1 MKYDMFNNCCSNAS
15 GDVFNAT
22 GCVLESA
29 YSEGDLKALRN
40 EVSRTRG
47 QLAIYKT
54 KYEDLAHRADACL
67 KAKGFRCKK
76 KYGGTK
82 NQLLDRRNAADVEMK
97 AAQKAYDTAVAN
109 LADAENVYNQAKVEY
124 RECQDQEAELAK
136 IAAETEVE
144 QSKVA
149 VEESK
154 VTVEQMK
161 EGKSYFKYGLIAF
174 GAVALVY
181 IVYKV
186 MNK

>member
-15 GDVFNAT
+15 GDMFNAS
-22 GCVLESA
+22 GCTMDTSYTTES
-29 YSEGDLKALRN
+29 LQALRN

-67 KAKGFRCKK
+67 KAHGFRCKK

-82 NQLLDRRNAADVEMK
+82 NQLLDRRNAAKVELD

-109 LADAENVYNQAKVEY
+109 LADAEKVYNQAKEDFD
-124 RECQDQEAELAK
+124 ECQAKEAELAK
-136 IAAETEVE
+136 IAAETN
-144 QSKVA
+144 
-149 VEESK
+149 VEEQK
-154 VTVEQMK
+154 VVVEQMK
-161 EGKSYFKYGLIAF
+161 EGKSYAKYGLIAA
-174 GAVALVY
+174 GAVVVVY